1 MLGKLSGWDDTIV
14 ALATPH
20 GIGAIGV
27 IRLSGAKAIDI
38 TNQLFSSKDLL
49 QQKSH
54 TIHVGFLKDGE
65 KVLDEVVISLFRNP
79 RSYTGEDVIEISCH
93 GSPFIQEQVVH
104 TLVKY
109 GARLAKPGE
118 FTQRA
123 FLKGKLD
130 LTQSEAVADLIASN
144 TEASQKTALH
154 NIRGGFSGVLKELRE
169 QLIQFSALIE
179 LELDF
184 SQEDVEFADRTRF
197 YELIAKMQ
205 HVTGDLLQSFKLG
218 NVIKNGVSVAIVGKP
233 NAGKS
238 TLLNTLLNEN
248 RAIVSDIAGTTR
260 DTIEEVIN
268 IDGIIFRLIDTAG
281 IRESK
286 DVIETIGVEKSIEK
300 MKAADLVVYLF
311 DVNEETQASIEAAS
325 LQIQEHNNNFLLV
338 GNKLDTLTE
347 AAAQKKFS
355 GDAVLFIAA
364 KSKLHIDLLKQRL
377 VDKVVQGTVQAESTI
392 ITNARHYSA
401 LQEVEKALN
410 DILNGLNSQLPGD
423 LRALDIRRCL
433 HFLGEITGEITNE
446 DRLDFIFSKFC
457 IGK

>member
-1 MLGKLSGWDDTIV
+1 MLGKLSGWEDTIV

-27 IRLSGAKAIDI
+27 IRLSGDRAITI
-38 TNQLFSSKDLL
+38 VNSLFPSKDLH

-65 KVLDEVVISLFRNP
+65 KVLDEVVISLFKNP
-79 RSYTGEDVIEISCH
+79 KSYTGEDVIEISCH
-93 GSPFIQEQVVH
+93 GSPFIQEQVIH
-104 TLVKY
+104 TLTKY

-130 LTQSEAVADLIASN
+130 LTQAEAVADLIASN

-184 SQEDVEFADRTRF
+184 SQEDVEFADRSRF
-197 YELIAKMQ
+197 YDLIAKMQ
-205 HVTGDLLQSFKLG
+205 HVTTELLQSFKLG

-268 IDGIIFRLIDTAG
+268 INGILFRLIDTAG
-281 IRESK
+281 IRESR

-311 DVNEETQASIEAAS
+311 DVNEETQASIEAAY

-338 GNKLDTLTE
+338 GNKVDTLTE

-401 LQEVEKALN
+401 LQEVEKALT

-423 LRALDIRRCL
+423 LLALDIRRCL